1 VTFLRYFQFFV
12 VIFLSGC
19 GIDPNDVELPKPQ
32 ENAPAPIGQSF
43 DPSRTGTITG
53 QVTWSD
59 RLPAVA
65 PIEYK
70 LPKPDGLGFETHLTA
85 NPNRPK
91 TNASTRAIGDA
102 VVFLKCI
109 DVAASRGWD
118 LPAVSVA
125 IGDGQI
131 EVLQGN
137 YRGRSGFV
145 RRGDSIEMKSI
156 EMTFHI
162 IRGRGDDFFSL
173 TFPTPNDPVKRTL
186 NQEGRIELSSGTG
199 LSFMRADL
207 FVSDHPYYTRTELNG
222 FFRFDLVP
230 PGKCELVV
238 WLPNW
243 QAGKP
248 IYEPESAIIA
258 RHTYA
263 PPYERVSPIMVESG
277 QTSSVSVSLP

>member
-1 VTFLRYFQFFV
+1 MTFHRCCPIFV
-12 VIFLSGC
+12 VIILSGC
-19 GIDPNDVELPKPQ
+19 GIDPDDVDLPIAKETPS
-32 ENAPAPIGQSF
+32 APIGRSF
-43 DPSRTGTITG
+43 DSTITGTITG

-59 RLPAVA
+59 RLPTVA
-65 PIEYK
+65 PIDYK
-70 LPKPDGLGFETHLTA
+70 LPKPDGVGFETHLTA

-91 TNASTRAIGDA
+91 INASTRAIGDA
-102 VVFLKCI
+102 VVYLRNI
-109 DVAASRGWD
+109 DLSASRIWD
-118 LPAVSVA
+118 LKPVNVV

-131 EVLQGN
+131 EVRQGD
-137 YRGRSGFV
+137 YRGRNGFV
-145 RRGDSIEMKSI
+145 RRGDSIESKSI
-156 EMTFHI
+156 EETFHI
-162 IRGRGDDFFSL
+162 IRGRGDGFFSL

-186 NQEGRIELSSGTG
+186 SQEGRIELSSGTG

-222 FFRFDLVP
+222 FFRFEQVP

-243 QAGKP
+243 QAGNP

-263 PPYERVSPIMVESG
+263 PAYEQILPITVKSG
-277 QTSSVSVSLP
+277 QSVVLNAALP